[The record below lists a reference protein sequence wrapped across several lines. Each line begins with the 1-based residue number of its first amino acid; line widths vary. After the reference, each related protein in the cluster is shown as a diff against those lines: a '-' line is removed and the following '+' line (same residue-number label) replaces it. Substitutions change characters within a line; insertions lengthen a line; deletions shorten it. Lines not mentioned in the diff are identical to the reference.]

1 MNPGSP
7 LALVDPVRQHMA
19 GEASIRAHRDR
30 EAWFRGAWGARNM
43 SGTTTPD
50 GCSSTILIVDDTPAN
65 LGVAVEHLELM
76 GYRVLVAQDGEEAL
90 ERAEHMRPDIIL
102 LDVVMPG
109 LDGLET
115 CRRLKVAE
123 STREIPVIFMTCLSD
138 TTDKLAGF
146 EAGGVDFVTKPFQIE
161 ELVARTRVHLALRET
176 RKQLEAKNAQLQREM
191 AARGEIERTSR
202 MKDEFLTTLSH
213 ELRTPLTSI
222 LGWAQ
227 LLLSRHPLTQD
238 LRRGLETIARN
249 ARAQA

>member
-1 MNPGSP
+1 
-7 LALVDPVRQHMA
+7 
-19 GEASIRAHRDR
+19 
-30 EAWFRGAWGARNM
+30 M

-50 GCSSTILIVDDTPAN
+50 GCPSTILIVDDTPAN
-65 LGVAVEHLELM
+65 LGVAVEHLESM

-146 EAGGVDFVTKPFQIE
+146 EAGGRFRHQAVPDR
-161 ELVARTRVHLALRET
+161 RTGRPNPGAPGP
-176 RKQLEAKNAQLQREM
+176 A
-191 AARGEIERTSR
+191 
-202 MKDEFLTTLSH
+202 
-213 ELRTPLTSI
+213 
-222 LGWAQ
+222 
-227 LLLSRHPLTQD
+227 
-238 LRRGLETIARN
+238 
-249 ARAQA
+249 